1 MGVVYLFDTDIVK
14 CLNVMSGFFS
24 LELLNAFFS
33 VIYSQEVNE
42 FLKVLDVLVGK
53 FNLTL
58 KFSDFTQLA

>member
-14 CLNVMSGFFS
+14 CFNVMSGFLS

-53 FNLTL
+53 FNLS
-58 KFSDFTQLA
+58 F